1 MLITADKREG
11 LAEIYNQ
18 LVDLVGIENT
28 EEIYKNMKG
37 QQITFPMRLYRT
49 DYISKIVNEREDGKN
64 LKALAREYGYTER
77 HLRNLLNKRQS

>member
-49 DYISKIVNEREDGKN
+49 DYISKICLLYTSLLSMICHADAVPRI
-64 LKALAREYGYTER
+64 LRAL
-77 HLRNLLNKRQS
+77 